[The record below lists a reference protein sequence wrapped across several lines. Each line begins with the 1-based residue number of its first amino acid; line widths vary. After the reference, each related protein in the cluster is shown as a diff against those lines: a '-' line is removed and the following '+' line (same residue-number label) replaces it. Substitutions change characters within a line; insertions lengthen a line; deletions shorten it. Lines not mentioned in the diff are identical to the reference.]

1 MAFAINSLSLVFFGS
16 LLFSFAV
23 LTQQSY
29 AQLAVTQSSVR
40 RPFPTKV
47 HIFNDCVYTVYTKTG
62 TRSDSGT
69 DSNISLEL
77 YDSNGNHVEIPNLGD
92 SGLMGPDHD
101 YFENGNLDISSALG
115 KCLPGP
121 VCGITL
127 TSDGTKAKSGWY
139 VDYVQVI
146 VTGPNASCAQKLFT
160 IEQWLA
166 LDESPHALTVTKNVC
181 VN

>member
-1 MAFAINSLSLVFFGS
+1 MAFAINSLSLVFFRS

-29 AQLAVTQSSVR
+29 AQLAVTQSS
-40 RPFPTKV
+40 
-47 HIFNDCVYTVYTKTG
+47 NDCVYTIYTKTG

-77 YDSNGNHVEIPNLGD
+77 YDSDGNHVEIPNLGD

>member
-1 MAFAINSLSLVFFGS
+1 MAFAVNSLSLLFFGS

-23 LTQQSY
+23 LTQQSS
-29 AQLAVTQSSVR
+29 AQQNVPIQSS
-40 RPFPTKV
+40 T
-47 HIFNDCVYTVYTKTG
+47 DA
-62 TRSDSGT
+62 GT
-69 DSNISLEL
+69 DSNISLQL
-77 YDSNGNHVEIPNLGD
+77 YDSDGNHVEIPNLGD

-127 TSDGTKAKSGWY
+127 TSDGTKEKSGWY

-160 IEQWLA
+160 IDQWLA
-166 LDESPHALTVTKNVC
+166 LDESPHALTVTRNVC